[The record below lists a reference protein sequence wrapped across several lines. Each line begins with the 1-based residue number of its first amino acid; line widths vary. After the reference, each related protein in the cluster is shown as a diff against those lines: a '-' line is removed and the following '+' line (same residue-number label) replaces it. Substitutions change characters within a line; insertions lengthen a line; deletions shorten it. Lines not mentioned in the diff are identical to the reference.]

1 MAYDFKNLNEVPV
14 QDEPTENTTIMAFE
28 GGVPKQIPA
37 NAINGGSVFVI
48 DTTADDYD
56 TTNVDYGNTIK
67 EAMLRGDT
75 MYVYQYEAYVSV
87 FAFKVVSDTMGGV
100 YLYVYPSAIP
110 DTTGLMLNTGY
121 NKFISFAITL

>member
-14 QDEPTENTTIMAFE
+14 QDEPTDNTTIMAFE
-28 GGVPKQIPA
+28 GGVPKQIPV

-110 DTTGLMLNTGY
+110 GTTGLTLNTGY